1 MATLLDGLA
10 EPFTAVEP
18 DDAVS
23 MLAEH
28 WRITV
33 GGLTRL
39 ETERDDTFRVSV
51 ADASAADG
59 STHGGDLVLKVAHP
73 SDPPGLIDLQSRA
86 LEHARAADPGIPL
99 QRVVPTRT
107 GALGAVVGGRTAR
120 VLTWLDGELV
130 LESPQTPALFGD
142 AGRMLGRLNRALAGF
157 EHPAADRDLAWDL
170 PHLPDLRPHAT
181 DPLHLE
187 LIDRFAAE
195 TVPALAQLPHQV
207 IHNDGHPG
215 NLLVDPARPEA
226 VAGIL
231 DFGDVTRSP
240 RVCDLA
246 VALAYLVPDAPRPW
260 PDFEAFE
267 AGFDSVVP
275 LTDGE
280 RAVLPMLI
288 AARTIMRTVINQVMN
303 PEYEDKDGFYAR
315 NERRLRHILE
325 LA

>member
-18 DDAVS
+18 AEAVAL
-23 MLAEH
+23 LAER
-28 WRITV
+28 WGIAAA
-33 GGLTRL
+33 GLTRL

-51 ADASAADG
+51 AD
-59 STHGGDLVLKVAHP
+59 GDVTLKVAHP
-73 SDPPGLIDLQSRA
+73 NDPAELIDLQSRA

-99 QRVVPTRT
+99 QRVVPTLA
-107 GALGAVVGGRTAR
+107 GDLAADVGGRTAR
-120 VLTWLDGELV
+120 VLTWLDGDLV
-130 LESPQTPALFGD
+130 LDSPQTPALFGD
-142 AGRMLGRLNRALAGF
+142 AGRLLGRLNRALADF
-157 EHPAADRDLAWDL
+157 VHPAADRDLAWDL

-187 LIDRFAAE
+187 VIDRFAAE
-195 TVPALAQLPHQV
+195 IVPALAALPHQV

-215 NLLVDPARPEA
+215 NLLVDPSHPDV

-260 PDFEAFE
+260 PDVDAFTEGFE
-267 AGFDSVVP
+267 SVVP

-303 PEYEDKDGFYAR
+303 TEDGDPHGFYAR
-315 NERRLRHILE
+315 NERKLRHILKE
-325 LA
+325 V